1 MIDPK
6 NSVFL
11 GIVMLHIAGTASTQ
25 IIPPVLLTHLPIC
38 YQAFGKALTADINQI
53 KKKKVENQKI
63 IFKFFNILPDLFSA
77 IYKLM

>member
-53 KKKKVENQKI
+53 KKKSRKPKNYFQ
-63 IFKFFNILPDLFSA
+63 IF
-77 IYKLM
+77 